1 MRRVGPEEIGVMRRH
16 TKSLRIDHRASTRT
30 SLAPIC
36 TTSTDQAD
44 ISSPCPEFPSESS
57 RPPSESHPES
67 TCAQFLMFP
76 HRLYPSPFVAQVA
89 FRPPTI
95 LRILSCPGLC
105 LNYFTLFPHDS
116 RINHFPL
123 LTLPV
128 PTFRS
133 SPESRPKAPIPI
145 VIKEYP
151 PSCNYSPVW

>member
-1 MRRVGPEEIGVMRRH
+1 MGGWEGTVMRRL
-16 TKSLRIDHRASTRT
+16 TKSLRTDPRTSTRV

-44 ISSPCPEFPSESS
+44 ISSLHPEFPSESS
-57 RPPSESHPES
+57 RPSSESPPES
-67 TCAQFLMFP
+67 TCAQFLVLP
-76 HRLYPSPFVAQVA
+76 HRLYPSPFVAQVPSQ
-89 FRPPTI
+89 PPTI
-95 LRILSCPGLC
+95 LRILSRSGLC

-116 RINHFPL
+116 RVNHFPL

-128 PTFRS
+128 PTSRS

-145 VIKEYP
+145 VIKEYL

>member
-1 MRRVGPEEIGVMRRH
+1 MVPSVMRRL
-16 TKSLRIDHRASTRT
+16 TKSLRIDPRASTRT

-44 ISSPCPEFPSESS
+44 ISSLSPEFPSESS
-57 RPPSESHPES
+57 RSSSEFHPKS
-67 TCAQFLMFP
+67 TCAQFLVFP
-76 HRLYPSPFVAQVA
+76 HHLYPSPSVAQVPSQ
-89 FRPPTI
+89 PPTI
-95 LRILSCPGLC
+95 LHTPSCSGLC
-105 LNYFTLFPHDS
+105 LNYFTLFPHNS
-116 RINHFPL
+116 CINHFSL

-145 VIKEYP
+145 VIKEYL